1 MYLQILLLRSGLADE
16 TSSVLH
22 MLVVSGLPVIM
33 IYNICIWL
41 EKSFSFKFSAFLLA
55 EILVF
60 SQADT
65 SVKLFILNQLSFFC
79 FCLVTKWNSR
89 QIRREKNF
97 QDTLVFL
104 GKMCFL
110 FVLFNCH
117 SVKFPCLTFRGVI
130 ETSSTLLKFKFSLA
144 LIPKLK
150 SLFFQVISKDLT
162 PLPFGISPSVLIIL

>member
-41 EKSFSFKFSAFLLA
+41 EKSFSFKFSAFMLA

-65 SVKLFILNQLSFFC
+65 SVKLFILNQLSFFLFLFSYKMKLKTNQERKELSRHPSILGKNVFSVC
-79 FCLVTKWNSR
+79 FVQLPFCEISLF
-89 QIRREKNF
+89 NF
-97 QDTLVFL
+97 QRR
-104 GKMCFL
+104 
-110 FVLFNCH
+110 N
-117 SVKFPCLTFRGVI
+117 RN
-130 ETSSTLLKFKFSLA
+130 
-144 LIPKLK
+144 
-150 SLFFQVISKDLT
+150 
-162 PLPFGISPSVLIIL
+162 